1 MRPGFDDKVDELRE
15 TATNGHTWLAELE
28 TKPKADLHNPSFK
41 VKMNR
46 QKCWFI
52 EVTKINETKAPEHWK
67 RKQQMTNGSR
77 YVTDELLE
85 RDDAL
90 LTADTKL
97 KELEYREFINLR
109 GLARG
114 MVRH

>member
-1 MRPGFDDKVDELRE
+1 
-15 TATNGHTWLAELE
+15 
-28 TKPKADLHNPSFK
+28 
-41 VKMNR
+41 MNR
-46 QKCWFI
+46 QIGWFI
-52 EVTKINETKAPEHWK
+52 EVTKINEAKTPEHWK

-109 GLARG
+109 EACKGHAQILLERLQRSMCCNALAPLPEVERGLARKWL
-114 MVRH
+114 RATK